1 MTSHNFGAKDSPSCA
16 NFCLK
21 RAGGGSKGKFSDD
34 SAVIKDFYVDD
45 FVKSIGTVN
54 EASSLANEVTCLLS
68 EVGFRLMK
76 WMSNSREVLSEIPD
90 GERAR
95 PTLDLDLENL
105 PVERTLGV
113 RWNVERD
120 AYLFKVR
127 VPHQPS
133 TKRGILSAVSSLYD
147 PVGFVCPVSLA
158 AKKILQ
164 KLWKLNLRWDH
175 EIPEDLQNHW
185 SKWKSELSALS
196 QIQVPRCHLVHGR
209 VLDISLHLFSDASED
224 VYGMCVYLRFVY
236 ANGTVRCSFL
246 VGRSRSSQLRPISIR
261 RLELQAATLSVK
273 IYRVLIDELTYDI
286 SKVTIFG
293 PILRRHCNTLRMRP
307 SDFRRMLPI
316 VWRKSVRLLRQTNG
330 GIARER
336 SILLMMLRKD

>member
-1 MTSHNFGAKDSPSCA
+1 
-16 NFCLK
+16 
-21 RAGGGSKGKFSDD
+21 
-34 SAVIKDFYVDD
+34 
-45 FVKSIGTVN
+45 
-54 EASSLANEVTCLLS
+54 
-68 EVGFRLMK
+68 
-76 WMSNSREVLSEIPD
+76 MSYSREVLSEIPD
-90 GERAR
+90 GQRAR

-113 RWNVERD
+113 RWDVERD
-120 AYLFKVR
+120 AFLFKVR

-147 PVGFVCPVSLA
+147 PMGFVCPVILA

-164 KLWKLNLRWDH
+164 KLWKLNLGWDH

-185 SKWKSELSALS
+185 NKWKSELSALS

-209 VLDISLHLFSDASED
+209 VLDISLHLFSDASEN
-224 VYGMCVYLRFVY
+224 VYGMCAYLRFVY
-236 ANGTVRCSFL
+236 ANGTVRFSFL
-246 VGRSRSSQLRPISIR
+246 VGRSRSLPLRPISIR

-273 IYRVLIDELTYDI
+273 KYRLLIHVDELTYDI

-307 SDFRRMLPI
+307 SESRRMLPI
-316 VWRKSVRLLRQTNG
+316 VWRKCVRLLPQTNG
-330 GIARER
+330 GIENQQYTRR
-336 SILLMMLRKD
+336 